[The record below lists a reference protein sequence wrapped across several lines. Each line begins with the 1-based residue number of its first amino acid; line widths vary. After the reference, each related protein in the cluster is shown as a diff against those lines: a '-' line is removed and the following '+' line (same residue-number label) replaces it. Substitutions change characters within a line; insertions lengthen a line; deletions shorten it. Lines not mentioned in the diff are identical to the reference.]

1 MKKLMLTAAV
11 FATFAAPAFAEEA
24 ASPHTFT
31 GNLTVAS
38 DYRFRGISQTFKQP
52 TVQGGFD
59 YSHSSGFY
67 LGNWNSNVSGLQYNN
82 GASLEMDFYGGYKF
96 EPVKDLT
103 ADVGVLYYYYPG
115 SSIGATGEKYNN
127 TEIYVGGTY
136 KWFAAKYSYN
146 VSDFFGLNTASG
158 GTNGGSKGSGYLD
171 LNATFEVADKTNLG
185 FHVGHQWVKNYG
197 NLNYTDYKVSL
208 SRDFGFATLAAA
220 IVGTN
225 ADNVA
230 YPNIVNAAGKSKDV
244 TKTGLVLS
252 ISKTF

>member
-11 FATFAAPAFAEEA
+11 FASCAVPAFAAEP

-52 TVQGGFD
+52 AIQGGFD

-67 LGNWNSNVSGLQYNN
+67 LGNWNSNVSGLQYTN
-82 GASLEMDFYGGYKF
+82 GGSIEMDFYGGYKF

-103 ADVGVLYYYYPG
+103 ADIGVLYYYYPG
-115 SSIGATGEKYNN
+115 SSIGNTGEKYNN

-146 VSDFFGLNTASG
+146 VSDFFGLNAASG
-158 GTNGGSKGSGYLD
+158 GANGDSKGSGYLD
-171 LNATFEVADKTNLG
+171 LSATFEVAEKTNLG
-185 FHVGHQWVKNYG
+185 FHVGRQWVKHYG
-197 NLNYTDYKVSL
+197 NLNYTDYKISL
-208 SRDFGFATLAAA
+208 SRDFGFATLGAAL
-220 IVGTN
+220 VGTN

-244 TKTGLVLS
+244 TDTTLVLS